1 LVFCNAG
8 NLVLQVL
15 HLAFSVLFLVSADA
29 AMDNLV
35 ERILRVL
42 FMEDVL
48 LAVFPVREIG

>member
-1 LVFCNAG
+1 
-8 NLVLQVL
+8 
-15 HLAFSVLFLVSADA
+15 VLFLVSADA